1 MAFANAVETAEISAE
16 DSDAFKKFIG
26 MQSAPCLNIWIMAK
40 TGKLDHL
47 KEDAGFQATMRVMD
61 KLGLNAVEFNDKS
74 AEPLEE
80 QFWKQFDGMYDLTE
94 AGMQSDLPLLTTDP
108 NNKAAIEAILAQH
121 QEKLE

>member
-1 MAFANAVETAEISAE
+1 
-16 DSDAFKKFIG
+16 
-26 MQSAPCLNIWIMAK
+26 
-40 TGKLDHL
+40 
-47 KEDAGFQATMRVMD
+47 MRVMD